1 MTLRDGDPRTFR
13 RGVSQTPQPSV
24 AATEYPERGAP
35 DSDGPRPSLV
45 VALVRLAR
53 PKQWVKN
60 LLVFA
65 APGADGALTS
75 RGPALDATIA
85 FVCFCLAAAGT
96 YYINDARD
104 VEADRLHPD
113 KRHRPVAA
121 GVVPVRLAI
130 TGGVLLVSAAV
141 ALSFAANAKLALTVA
156 AYVVMTTLYSS
167 WLKNV
172 AVLDV
177 VAVASGFFLRAVAGA
192 VATGVP
198 ISDWFFIITIFGSLF
213 IVSGKRGAEVTE
225 MGDNAAEFRSV
236 LTAYSAS
243 YIAYLRTVTSG
254 AVLVGYCIWAVE
266 KAEEVGVPATQHPWY
281 QMSIVPFI
289 VGVLRYAL
297 ILDQGKGSVPEEI
310 ILSDRL
316 LQLAGLSWLVVI
328 AIGVYTA

>member
-1 MTLRDGDPRTFR
+1 MTLRDGDPGTFSH
-13 RGVSQTPQPSV
+13 GVPQTQPTPV
-24 AATEYPERGAP
+24 APTEYRDREVPG
-35 DSDGPRPSLV
+35 SDEHRPSLLV
-45 VALVRLAR
+45 GLVRLAR

-75 RGPALDATIA
+75 AGPALDALIA

-104 VEADRLHPD
+104 VEADRLHPE
-113 KRHRPVAA
+113 KRYRPVAA

-130 TGGVLLVSAAV
+130 MGGALLLGAAV

-172 AVLDV
+172 AVLDM
-177 VAVASGFFLRAVAGA
+177 VAVASGFFLRAVGGA
-192 VATGVP
+192 AATDVP
-198 ISDWFFIITIFGSLF
+198 ISNWFFIITIFGSLF

-225 MGDNAAEFRSV
+225 MGDDAAEFRSV
-236 LTAYSAS
+236 LTAYSTS
-243 YIAYLRTVTSG
+243 YTAYLRTVTSG

-266 KAEEVGVPATQHPWY
+266 KAEEVGLPATQHPWY
-281 QMSIVPFI
+281 QMSILPFI

-297 ILDQGKGSVPEEI
+297 ILDQGKGSAPEEI
-310 ILSDRL
+310 ILRDRL
-316 LQLAGLSWLVVI
+316 LQLVGLSWLVVVT
-328 AIGVYTA
+328 IGVYTA